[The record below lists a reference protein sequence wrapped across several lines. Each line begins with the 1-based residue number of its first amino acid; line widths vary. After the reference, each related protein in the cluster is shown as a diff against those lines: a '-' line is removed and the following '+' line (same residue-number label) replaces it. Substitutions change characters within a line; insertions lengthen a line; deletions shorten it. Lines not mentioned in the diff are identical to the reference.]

1 MKALDVRH
9 INPFLQST
17 LSIMEQAA
25 CLKLVV
31 GRPSVASLEFHDST
45 FIIQVGVTGVLKG
58 QVMLVFEIEKAKKV
72 ASSMMM
78 GMPVE
83 ALDDMATSALCEL
96 CNMIMGST
104 ATLFST
110 QQMVMDITPPMSMQG
125 SNLKLQ
131 TDLQA
136 LKIPMSADG
145 VEMVNLYLCIGE
157 DD

>member
-25 CLKLVV
+25 CLKLAV
-31 GRPSVASLEFHDST
+31 GKPAVAKLEFPDNT

-58 QVMLVFEIEKAKKV
+58 QVMLVFNTEKAKKV

-78 GMPVE
+78 GMPVDT
-83 ALDDMATSALCEL
+83 LDEMATSALCEL

-104 ATLFST
+104 ATLFS
-110 QQMVMDITPPMSMQG
+110 PPMSMQG
-125 SNLKLQ
+125 NNLKLQ
-131 TDLQA
+131 TDIQA
-136 LKIPMSADG
+136 LKIPMAADG
-145 VEMVNLYLCIGE
+145 EETVNLYLCIGE

>member
-1 MKALDVRH
+1 
-9 INPFLQST
+9 
-17 LSIMEQAA
+17 
-25 CLKLVV
+25 
-31 GRPSVASLEFHDST
+31 
-45 FIIQVGVTGVLKG
+45 
-58 QVMLVFEIEKAKKV
+58 
-72 ASSMMM
+72 MM

-96 CNMIMGST
+96 CNMIMGSK

-131 TDLQA
+131 TDVQA
-136 LKIPMSADG
+136 LKIPLAADG
-145 VEMVNLYLCIGE
+145 EEMVNLYLCIGE